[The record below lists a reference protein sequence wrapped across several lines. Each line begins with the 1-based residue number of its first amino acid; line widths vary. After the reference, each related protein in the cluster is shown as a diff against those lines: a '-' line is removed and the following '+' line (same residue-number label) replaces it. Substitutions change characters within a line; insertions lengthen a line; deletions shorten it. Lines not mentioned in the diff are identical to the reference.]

1 MNFISCMQTDD
12 EKAMLQVSVSDI
24 KQFLQWKE
32 ASVDKKV
39 WLTQMHTHL

>member
-1 MNFISCMQTDD
+1 MQTDD

-39 WLTQMHTHL
+39 WLTQTHTHL